1 MPLNK
6 CKGNMYGFVTHTW
19 NVIRSIP
26 CWHGCIYCYML
37 VNEPIDLVFVESEL
51 RCRLGSG
58 KFIFLGSSTD
68 MFAKVVPSEWI
79 VRVLDYCD
87 KFENSYLFQSKNP
100 ARFLEFVDH
109 PIFQS
114 KKAVL
119 ATTIE
124 TNRWYKDIMNK
135 APQPYERANAMAA
148 VAAWGVPT
156 MVTVEPAMAF
166 DHDELVEMIL
176 ACNPI
181 QVNIGRNT
189 SEIQLPEPTHAEVQ
203 ALIADLS
210 NFTKV
215 NVKSNA
221 SAWQ

>member
-1 MPLNK
+1 
-6 CKGNMYGFVTHTW
+6 
-19 NVIRSIP
+19 
-26 CWHGCIYCYML
+26 
-37 VNEPIDLVFVESEL
+37 
-51 RCRLGSG
+51 
-58 KFIFLGSSTD
+58 

-189 SEIQLPEPTHAEVQ
+189 SEIQLPEPTRAEVQ